1 MQLDFSEK
9 NFHKTGHNCEISYH
23 CNLNNPHII
32 KQPTMIKKSTPFIV
46 LLFLLFITTT
56 AISQSL
62 QSSNLPGTGD
72 IWAYKTIT
80 DTTMQPGQTG
90 TGITWNFS
98 SYFVNPTVFNQ
109 QFGVVGTTGDDSYF
123 PTANLKVASTFGGSE
138 YYIKTASGLQF
149 MGYKNI
155 TGELI
160 ITNVQNYLTVPLSYG
175 QSVTNPVVTGTSFGG
190 FNATGTITTTADGTG
205 TVQLQTGTYN
215 NVLRVFY
222 DIDLVVGADF
232 GLDTYV
238 HLKRYCWYR
247 TGQRAPVLII
257 ESLSISGNLANSY
270 QKSVLVN
277 TVTPTGINDLNSN
290 ITFNVSPNPAT
301 EKAVITLSENSKSV
315 NYSVMDITGRVWK
328 NENVSLDAANSF
340 SLNVQQ
346 LPKGIYILTLQT
358 ADVKRQQRFI
368 VE

>member
-1 MQLDFSEK
+1 
-9 NFHKTGHNCEISYH
+9 
-23 CNLNNPHII
+23 
-32 KQPTMIKKSTPFIV
+32 
-46 LLFLLFITTT
+46 
-56 AISQSL
+56 
-62 QSSNLPGTGD
+62 
-72 IWAYKTIT
+72 
-80 DTTMQPGQTG
+80 
-90 TGITWNFS
+90 
-98 SYFVNPTVFNQ
+98 
-109 QFGVVGTTGDDSYF
+109 
-123 PTANLKVASTFGGSE
+123 
-138 YYIKTASGLQF
+138 
-149 MGYKNI
+149 
-155 TGELI
+155 
-160 ITNVQNYLTVPLSYG
+160 
-175 QSVTNPVVTGTSFGG
+175 
-190 FNATGTITTTADGTG
+190 
-205 TVQLQTGTYN
+205 
-215 NVLRVFY
+215 VLRVFY